1 MPDLLYNLTQ
11 AIAQDTPWMLPL
23 CFAMFGACVGSFL
36 NVVIYRMPREMSVN
50 EPRRSFC
57 PACKAPIPWYLNL
70 PLLSWLMLRGRAA
83 CCGVRI
89 SVRYWLVELCTA
101 AMFAALAWSFAD
113 ADVLTQAL
121 LCAWASCM
129 IATFCIDWEQMV
141 VLPQLTWTGAALG
154 VCAAALSP
162 WIVEGQALDMS
173 EGFMWAL
180 VGAAF
185 GFVLLKVVALLGR
198 GLFGN
203 KRQAFESPREWSLRQ
218 KDEDLEL
225 RVGNDTYSW
234 SELFMES
241 TNRVELIDATAT
253 ELGAEPGTLLFQ
265 VDSVQLPGG
274 RVILLEDCEQLSG
287 TCAGLVQRREAMG
300 SGDAL
305 IALSIG
311 SLCGWQGVLFAL
323 VAGSFIGIIGGAICR
338 VGRGQP
344 MPFGPAFIAG
354 AFLWLF
360 YGQQLFFRYLD
371 WCAQ

>member
-1 MPDLLYNLTQ
+1 MPDFLYTATQ
-11 AIAQDTPWMLPL
+11 AIAQETPWLLPL

-57 PACKAPIPWYLNL
+57 PACQSPIPWYLNL
-70 PLLSWLMLRGRAA
+70 PILSWLMLRGKAV

-89 SVRYWLVELCTA
+89 PVRYWLVELCTA
-101 AMFAALAWSFAD
+101 AMFAALSWSFAD

-121 LCAWASCM
+121 LCAWAACM

-141 VLPQLTWTGAALG
+141 VLPQLTWTAAALG

-180 VGAAF
+180 AGAVS

-203 KRQAFESPREWSLRQ
+203 KRRAFEEPRSWSLRQ
-218 KDEDLEL
+218 KEEDLEL
-225 RVGNDTYSW
+225 RVGDDTYSW
-234 SELFMES
+234 SDLFMEN
-241 TNRVELIDATAT
+241 TNRMELVDATAE
-253 ELGAEPGTLLFQ
+253 ELASEQGVLIFR
-265 VDSVQLPGG
+265 VDSVQLPDG
-274 RVILLEDCEQLSG
+274 RTIPLEDCEQLTG
-287 TCAGLVQRREAMG
+287 TCAGLVLRREAMG

-311 SLCGWQGVLFAL
+311 ALCGWQGVLFAL
-323 VAGSFIGIIGGAICR
+323 VAGSFIGILWGIICR

-354 AFLWLF
+354 AFFWLF

-371 WCAQ
+371 WCVQ